1 MVNYFCRGESKEE
14 KTTPEKKELLRMN
27 CWEIASS
34 IAFKYHRPDDPADAP
49 GTFSEVACSSPRV
62 EAR

>member
-1 MVNYFCRGESKEE
+1 
-14 KTTPEKKELLRMN
+14 MN

-34 IAFKYHRPDDPADAP
+34 IAFKYHRRDDPADTP
-49 GTFSEVACSSPRV
+49 GTFSEVAWSSPRV